1 MFCQRRISQGWQ
13 QNRIL
18 KRGDLHLMNPT
29 NFGDLHQMNP
39 TNFGDYKIHIHI
51 HKILNS

>member
-1 MFCQRRISQGWQ
+1 
-13 QNRIL
+13 
-18 KRGDLHLMNPT
+18 MNPT

>member
-1 MFCQRRISQGWQ
+1 MFCQKRISQGWQ

-29 NFGDLHQMNP
+29 NFGD
-39 TNFGDYKIHIHI
+39 YKIHI
-51 HKILNS
+51 HKILIS